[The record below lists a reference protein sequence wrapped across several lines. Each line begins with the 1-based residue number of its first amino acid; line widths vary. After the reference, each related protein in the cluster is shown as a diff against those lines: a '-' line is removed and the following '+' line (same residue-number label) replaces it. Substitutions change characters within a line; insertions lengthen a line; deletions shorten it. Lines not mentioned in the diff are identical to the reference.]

1 MRGAKRLF
9 VIRQK
14 ILSMTTIAS
23 DARLADTKTYPP
35 RAAVVS
41 WIFFDWAAQPYF
53 TLITT
58 FVFSP
63 YFVTHV
69 ASDPASGQAMWGFA
83 SAAAGLRNAML

>member
-14 ILSMTTIAS
+14 ILSMTTITS
-23 DARLADTKTYPP
+23 DVRMADTKTYPR

-58 FVFSP
+58 SNSP
-63 YFVTHV
+63 PSSTT
-69 ASDPASGQAMWGFA
+69 
-83 SAAAGLRNAML
+83 R